1 MQRACFPIGISRMKI
16 AITGASGFVGR
27 QLVPLLRTAGLDL
40 LLLGRNPSALAAIF
54 PDVPNGETEV
64 LPQRGVGCDL
74 LFHLAARNNN
84 QPGTQA
90 EFDAA
95 NVSYSVNLLSAA
107 KAAGIP
113 RFVYVSSIHALDPA
127 NVAPYAESKRRA
139 ESALRAAAEG
149 IEISVLYLPAVKGNN
164 FAGKLAPLNRL
175 PPILRKPTFRV
186 LAALRPTVSI
196 DRIAE
201 HLISGAPPGEEGRLI
216 LSDAQKGNLLYAT
229 TMRLIDYA
237 FALTILLGFWWVLL
251 AAWVAVKRDSAGAGL
266 FCQPRIGRHGKVFT
280 CWKFRTML
288 VGTAQAGTHEVSASA
303 VTRVGAF
310 LRRTKI
316 DELPQVWN
324 ILRGEIALIGPRP
337 CLPVQTQL
345 IEARQDRGV
354 LDVLPGISG
363 LAQVEG
369 IDMSDP
375 IRLAR
380 RDADYVALRGIL
392 PDITLMLRTAFG
404 SGQGDRIKQP

>member
-1 MQRACFPIGISRMKI
+1 MKI

-27 QLVPLLRTAGLDL
+27 QLVPLLETAGIDL

-54 PDVPNGETEV
+54 PDVPTGATEV
-64 LPQRGVGCDL
+64 LAQRGVGCDL
-74 LFHLAARNNN
+74 LLHLAARNNN

-95 NVSYSVNLLSAA
+95 NVDYSVKLLSAA

-113 RFVYVSSIHALDPA
+113 RFVYVSSIHALDQS
-127 NVAPYAESKRRA
+127 NIRPYAESKRRA

-149 IEISVLYLPAVKGNN
+149 IEVSTLYLPAVQGKS
-164 FAGKLAPLNRL
+164 FSGKLAPLNRL
-175 PPILRKPTFRV
+175 PPILRQPAFRL
-186 LAALRPTVSI
+186 LAALRPTVCI
-196 DRIAE
+196 DRLAA
-201 HLISGAPPGEEGRLI
+201 HLISGAPSGEEGRVI
-216 LSDAQKGNLLYAT
+216 LSDAQKGNLFYAA

-237 FALTILLGFWWVLL
+237 FALTVLLVFWWVLL
-251 AAWVAVKRDSAGAGL
+251 AAWVSVKSDSRGAGL
-266 FCQPRIGRHGKVFT
+266 FGQPRIGRHGKEFT
-280 CWKFRTML
+280 CWKFRTMQ
-288 VGTAQAGTHEVSASA
+288 VGTPQAATHEVSASS
-303 VTRVGAF
+303 VTKAGAF

-345 IEARQDRGV
+345 IEERRKRGV
-354 LDVLPGISG
+354 LDILPGISG

-375 IRLAR
+375 ARLAR

-392 PDITLMLRTAFG
+392 PDIQLILRTARG
-404 SGQGDRIKQP
+404 GGQGDRVH